1 MLYTEGRIRSTKAS
15 FTGTGSGFSRLET
28 ALCVAENAGMARPL
42 RSLTQVRTVVVR
54 RRHRTWMLSM
64 ICATLGWGVWWMALA
79 LRRWAPDWAPSLDAA
94 GWLAGAIA
102 VFGLL
107 VAIWTIRAKAAWLLI
122 TLVPLFA
129 NASLLAMPMLV
140 ESLRSR

>member
-1 MLYTEGRIRSTKAS
+1 
-15 FTGTGSGFSRLET
+15 
-28 ALCVAENAGMARPL
+28 
-42 RSLTQVRTVVVR
+42 
-54 RRHRTWMLSM
+54 MLSM